1 MSNSPKQLKREQ
13 SSYISKSLSRRE
25 RENIIINSVKGKLT
39 PGYEVSLMEN
49 GKYKITRKPIE
60 IEEEEDSAEG
70 AACYAGIK
78 EYSEDEQ
85 QPEPIKQNIN
95 KTLKNIEFSDSDS
108 VEEQIKQ
115 YQPNLKK
122 YKRRKLKLI

>member
-1 MSNSPKQLKREQ
+1 MSKLT
-13 SSYISKSLSRRE
+13 RRE

-60 IEEEEDSAEG
+60 IEEED
-70 AACYAGIK
+70 IK
-78 EYSEDEQ
+78 EYSEDE

-108 VEEQIKQ
+108 VEEQLKQ

>member
-1 MSNSPKQLKREQ
+1 MSNSSKQLKREQ

-60 IEEEEDSAEG
+60 IEEEED
-70 AACYAGIK
+70 IK
-78 EYSEDEQ
+78 EYSEDE

>member
-1 MSNSPKQLKREQ
+1 MYKLT
-13 SSYISKSLSRRE
+13 RRE

-60 IEEEEDSAEG
+60 IEEEED
-70 AACYAGIK
+70 IK
-78 EYSEDEQ
+78 EYSEDE

>member
-13 SSYISKSLSRRE
+13 SSYMSKSLSRRE

-60 IEEEEDSAEG
+60 IEEEED
-70 AACYAGIK
+70 IK

>member
-1 MSNSPKQLKREQ
+1 MSNSSKQLKREQ

-60 IEEEEDSAEG
+60 IEEEEEES
-70 AACYAGIK
+70 I
-78 EYSEDEQ
+78 EQ
-85 QPEPIKQNIN
+85 EEQPEPIKQNIN

-108 VEEQIKQ
+108 VEEQLKQ

>member
-1 MSNSPKQLKREQ
+1 M
-13 SSYISKSLSRRE
+13 SKSLSRRE
-25 RENIIINSVKGKLT
+25 RENIIINSVKGKPL

-60 IEEEEDSAEG
+60 IEEEEDKE
-70 AACYAGIK
+70 
-78 EYSEDEQ
+78 EYSQDE

-95 KTLKNIEFSDSDS
+95 KTLKNIEFSNSDSD
-108 VEEQIKQ
+108 EEQFKQ

-122 YKRRKLKLI
+122 

>member
-1 MSNSPKQLKREQ
+1 MSNSSKQLKREQ

-60 IEEEEDSAEG
+60 IEEEDSAEG
-70 AACYAGIK
+70 AACVAGIK
-78 EYSEDEQ
+78 EYSEDE

-108 VEEQIKQ
+108 VEEQLKQ

>member
-1 MSNSPKQLKREQ
+1 MSNSSKQLKREQ
-13 SSYISKSLSRRE
+13 SSYMSKSLSRRE
-25 RENIIINSVKGKLT
+25 RENIIINSVKGKPI

-60 IEEEEDSAEG
+60 IEEED
-70 AACYAGIK
+70 IK
-78 EYSEDEQ
+78 EYSEDE

>member
-1 MSNSPKQLKREQ
+1 MSNSSKQLKREQ

-60 IEEEEDSAEG
+60 IEEED
-70 AACYAGIK
+70 IK

>member
-1 MSNSPKQLKREQ
+1 MSKLT
-13 SSYISKSLSRRE
+13 RRE

-60 IEEEEDSAEG
+60 IEEEDF
-70 AACYAGIK
+70 K
-78 EYSEDEQ
+78 EYSEDE

-108 VEEQIKQ
+108 VEEQFKE
-115 YQPNLKK
+115 YPKP
-122 YKRRKLKLI
+122 

>member
-25 RENIIINSVKGKLT
+25 RENIIINSVKGKPI

-60 IEEEEDSAEG
+60 IEEED
-70 AACYAGIK
+70 IK

-85 QPEPIKQNIN
+85 PEPKKQNIN
-95 KTLKNIEFSDSDS
+95 KTLKNIEFSNSDSD
-108 VEEQIKQ
+108 EEQFKQ
-115 YQPNLKK
+115 YQPNIKK

>member
-1 MSNSPKQLKREQ
+1 MSNSSKQLKREQ

-25 RENIIINSVKGKLT
+25 RENIIINSVKGKPI

-60 IEEEEDSAEG
+60 IEEED
-70 AACYAGIK
+70 IK
-78 EYSEDEQ
+78 EYSEDE

>member
-60 IEEEEDSAEG
+60 IEEEED
-70 AACYAGIK
+70 IK
-78 EYSEDEQ
+78 EYSEDE

-108 VEEQIKQ
+108 VEEQFKQ
-115 YQPNLKK
+115 YQPNLEK

>member
-25 RENIIINSVKGKLT
+25 RENIIIDSVKGKPT
-39 PGYEVSLMEN
+39 PGYEVSQMEN

-60 IEEEEDSAEG
+60 IEEED
-70 AACYAGIK
+70 IK
-78 EYSEDEQ
+78 EYSEDE

>member
-1 MSNSPKQLKREQ
+1 MSNSSKQLKREQ
-13 SSYISKSLSRRE
+13 SSYMSKSLSRRE

-60 IEEEEDSAEG
+60 IEEEED
-70 AACYAGIK
+70 IK
-78 EYSEDEQ
+78 EYSEDE

-108 VEEQIKQ
+108 VEEQLKQ

>member
-1 MSNSPKQLKREQ
+1 MSK
-13 SSYISKSLSRRE
+13 LSRRE

-60 IEEEEDSAEG
+60 IEEEED
-70 AACYAGIK
+70 IK
-78 EYSEDEQ
+78 EYSEDE

>member
-60 IEEEEDSAEG
+60 IEEEDKE
-70 AACYAGIK
+70 
-78 EYSEDEQ
+78 EYSEDE

>member
-25 RENIIINSVKGKLT
+25 RENIIINSVKGKPI

-60 IEEEEDSAEG
+60 IEEEED
-70 AACYAGIK
+70 K
-78 EYSEDEQ
+78 EYSEDE

>member
-1 MSNSPKQLKREQ
+1 MSNSPKQ
-13 SSYISKSLSRRE
+13 YMSKSLSRRE
-25 RENIIINSVKGKLT
+25 RENIIINSVKGKPI

-60 IEEEEDSAEG
+60 IEEED
-70 AACYAGIK
+70 IK
-78 EYSEDEQ
+78 EYSEDE

>member
-13 SSYISKSLSRRE
+13 SSYMSKSLSRRE

-60 IEEEEDSAEG
+60 IEEED
-70 AACYAGIK
+70 K

-85 QPEPIKQNIN
+85 PEPKKQNIN

-108 VEEQIKQ
+108 VEEQLKQ

>member
-60 IEEEEDSAEG
+60 IEEED
-70 AACYAGIK
+70 K
-78 EYSEDEQ
+78 EYFEDK

-95 KTLKNIEFSDSDS
+95 KTLKNIEFSYSDS
-108 VEEQIKQ
+108 VEEQIKE

-122 YKRRKLKLI
+122 YKRRKLKLL

>member
-1 MSNSPKQLKREQ
+1 MSNSSKQLKREQ

-25 RENIIINSVKGKLT
+25 RENIIINSVKGKPI

-70 AACYAGIK
+70 AACVAGIK
-78 EYSEDEQ
+78 EYSEDE

>member
-1 MSNSPKQLKREQ
+1 MSKLT
-13 SSYISKSLSRRE
+13 RRE

-60 IEEEEDSAEG
+60 IEEEED
-70 AACYAGIK
+70 IK
-78 EYSEDEQ
+78 EYSEDE

>member
-25 RENIIINSVKGKLT
+25 RENIIINSVKGKPI

-60 IEEEEDSAEG
+60 IEEED
-70 AACYAGIK
+70 IK

-85 QPEPIKQNIN
+85 LEPIKQNIN

-108 VEEQIKQ
+108 VEEQLKQ

>member
-1 MSNSPKQLKREQ
+1 M
-13 SSYISKSLSRRE
+13 SKSLSRRE
-25 RENIIINSVKGKLT
+25 RENIIINSVKGKPI

-60 IEEEEDSAEG
+60 IEEED
-70 AACYAGIK
+70 IK
-78 EYSEDEQ
+78 EYSEDE

-108 VEEQIKQ
+108 VEEQFKQ
-115 YQPNLKK
+115 YQPNIKK

>member
-25 RENIIINSVKGKLT
+25 RENIIINSVKGKPI

-60 IEEEEDSAEG
+60 IEEED
-70 AACYAGIK
+70 IK
-78 EYSEDEQ
+78 EYSEDE

-122 YKRRKLKLI
+122 YKRRKLKLL

>member
-25 RENIIINSVKGKLT
+25 RENIIINFVKGKPI
-39 PGYEVSLMEN
+39 PGCEVSLMEN

-60 IEEEEDSAEG
+60 IEEEED
-70 AACYAGIK
+70 IK
-78 EYSEDEQ
+78 EYSEDE

-122 YKRRKLKLI
+122 YKRRKLKLL